1 MLTVALVRRKAEL
14 FFSDYLRRLAHGDEA
29 TLFPW
34 AVAGTLPS
42 TAAELNT
49 LLREE
54 MPRLRELA
62 APQRVGGYQ
71 LDTEITNL
79 RATGFGEQT
88 WPRRVVFTSAA
99 ELLTFLGR
107 EWQRQSRHLAAVVAL
122 LREQL
127 PELPAAWLA
136 RQLKFGLAYPPA
148 EWQDLVL
155 VARYFLYLAVTP
167 GAVPCYVRELPIPVH
182 TKFVEEHEAVL
193 TALLRQL
200 VPAYLNEAG
209 RTFAA
214 RLRLREP
221 EPLVYVRIL
230 DPQLS
235 AGLSFGLSEFMV
247 PLSKF
252 QDLQPPG
259 HTVLITENKITF
271 LTLPAL
277 ADTVAVWGQGFAV
290 GLVEHAA
297 WLQARQ
303 VFYWGD
309 LDAAGLQIL

>member
-1 MLTVALVRRKAEL
+1 
-14 FFSDYLRRLAHGDEA
+14 
-29 TLFPW
+29 
-34 AVAGTLPS
+34 
-42 TAAELNT
+42 
-49 LLREE
+49 
-54 MPRLRELA
+54 
-62 APQRVGGYQ
+62 
-71 LDTEITNL
+71 
-79 RATGFGEQT
+79 
-88 WPRRVVFTSAA
+88 
-99 ELLTFLGR
+99 
-107 EWQRQSRHLAAVVAL
+107 
-122 LREQL
+122 
-127 PELPAAWLA
+127 
-136 RQLKFGLAYPPA
+136 
-148 EWQDLVL
+148 LVL
-155 VARYFLYLAVTP
+155 VAWYFFYLAVTP
-167 GAVPCYVRELPIPVH
+167 GAEPCYVRELPLPVH

-200 VPAYLNEAG
+200 IPTYLNEAS

-221 EPLVYVRIL
+221 EPLVYVRVL

-277 ADTVAVWGQGFAV
+277 AGAVAVWGQGFAV

-309 LDAAGLQIL
+309 LDAAGLQILNRLRRYCPAARPLLMDAATLAQYQQFQVRATPVAAAVLQHLTPAEQALSTTWPTTTCGWSRSAFRRRPCWPRCKWRARTCCLPIAWTAKSNPLFCLALLRQLFQWLVEL